1 MGYLC
6 LFFLLLR
13 YCFIIYFSYIDRVW
27 GSWLVFKNPCLDE
40 FLCWNCRKI
49 TFYLCSSGG
58 HLLIT
63 RLMVRSLTA
72 PVFMPNILG
81 QDASPQLNERVRM
94 LARKHLHRKSI
105 GCSGRVEKLYKNQ
118 SIYLLSFLF
127 SQSQLWWPNFRA
139 LSFGGKL
146 WKKHAMWWLPW
157 WTRVSWLGVCLAA
170 DTVLSFATPPCCMLR
185 CLSVTPTT
193 GGKTSTMKFVR
204 RTGLLLHRWE
214 STLSWVLRLFV
225 FK

>member
-27 GSWLVFKNPCLDE
+27 SSWLVFQKPMPWWVFVLKLQENN
-40 FLCWNCRKI
+40 FLPVQLRRSSTNNKVDGSI
-49 TFYLCSSGG
+49 PDCSSLYAK
-58 HLLIT
+58 HPWT
-63 RLMVRSLTA
+63 RC
-72 PVFMPNILG
+72 
-81 QDASPQLNERVRM
+81 LNERVRM
-94 LARKHLHRKSI
+94 LARKHRHRKSI

-157 WTRVSWLGVCLAA
+157 WTRVSWRGVCLAA

-204 RTGLLLHRWE
+204 RTALLLHRWE
-214 STLSWVLRLFV
+214 STLSWVLCLFV